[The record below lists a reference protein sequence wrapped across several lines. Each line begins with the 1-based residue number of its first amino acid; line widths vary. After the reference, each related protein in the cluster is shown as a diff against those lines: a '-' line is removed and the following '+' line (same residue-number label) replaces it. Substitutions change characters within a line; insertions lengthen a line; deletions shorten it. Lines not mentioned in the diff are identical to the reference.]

1 MGVKVL
7 NIIITWLFL
16 KFWNIYNKFKLF
28 HNSLTVDVILQHL
41 ILVTLKLP
49 SWILCYKKRDICLCT
64 VTVGLS
70 YFLKALEIVKQV
82 FFIVKRLWNLP
93 EMFLVQLMSRLST
106 LYFQVNLLSKA
117 VTLFRYTLTPGV
129 WSLKF
134 SSLFP
139 TLIITLVSSSG

>member
-1 MGVKVL
+1 ML

-49 SWILCYKKRDICLCT
+49 SWILCYKKRDICLSNW
-64 VTVGLS
+64 GLKLLFKS
-70 YFLKALEIVKQV
+70 IKMVKQV
-82 FFIVKRLWNLP
+82 FFKLKRLWNLP

-106 LYFQVNLLSKA
+106 LYFKMNLLSKA